1 MHLRS
6 IKLRGFKSFPDP
18 VEVNLEPGV
27 AVVVGPN
34 GSGKSNVSDAIV
46 WAAGSLT
53 PSEMRAEKPDDVLF
67 GGSATRQPA
76 DHCEVEL
83 LFDNEDGGFGAELDY
98 SEIAIARRLVRGG
111 EGQYLVNR
119 SPVRRTDLVELLADV
134 GLGGS
139 MHSIVSQGKVD
150 AVLASKPEDRR
161 ALVEEAAGLGKFKR
175 RRHRAEL
182 KLARVATQVERARDV
197 EEEVRKRLRPLALQA
212 TAAERAEKLAGEIAG
227 LRAPLARLDLAALDA
242 RRAEADERR
251 TAASLARRA
260 AQGRLQAV
268 LGERES
274 AEIELSDA
282 AGARETAV
290 GALYR
295 LQGAGE
301 RLTVRGESVAGLA
314 ARLHQ
319 DLSDAELAAQ
329 ARTDETLRALEDAA
343 RTAAAAARD
352 AATRSGHAT
361 ERARHAH
368 ALLAAAERAVADE
381 ADRRLEAVRGEREA
395 VDRGMSE
402 LTGGHGEA
410 NRSLVALGAARERLR
425 SRAETVAELARKLR
439 ADHDLAR
446 AHARSGA
453 LSPPELEQRA
463 NEARAL
469 ARAAATER
477 DDLAERAR
485 SARER
490 LAALERSLAERE
502 GVAPA
507 ARTLAAEGER
517 LALAALEVEPGF
529 EKAVA
534 AALAWRASALLA
546 SSSEHALALL
556 ERARTSGLGSLSVVI
571 AGARGAAGSP
581 PRSGARALASVA
593 TGPDDALRLLD
604 GVWLVESGE
613 LREVRSGI
621 AVTTAGD
628 GYDADRGELWFA
640 GQTGEAV
647 LLELD
652 ARRRALADEA
662 DELAA
667 RADGAAREA
676 DEASARAAAAEAAYA
691 EVAHLRGTTLDAEL
705 LGRLAAV
712 SEALAAE
719 TSRAAATVARIQAPH
734 DARIA
739 AADRRSRELGDEL
752 RRLAGVEADARRD
765 AGDAGR
771 RASGAEVVLARLGGA
786 PVGVGLAG
794 ERSRED
800 LATEATRALAEA
812 DHAAA
817 AAVAAADA
825 ARLADAA
832 LVERA
837 PRRSRLDVDLLRR
850 LVGAA
855 TGLGAS
861 LERATAL
868 AARFEAP
875 VRARVDAG
883 AARAGELGAELR
895 RLGAAEVEVRHAVDE
910 ATERVNGVEVELARL
925 DGEAGEA
932 RRRLDEALA
941 AAPDA
946 SASEVEPSDGDDDA
960 VDRDELAAR
969 VTRLESRR
977 EALGK
982 VNPLAKEEYEAE
994 KERLEELAIQ
1004 RADLEASLAELAA
1017 LRDELTE
1024 TVNRRFDET
1033 FAAVAANFE
1042 EVAATLF
1049 PGGDGRLRLVEP
1061 DDEDGAG
1068 AEPGVEV
1075 ELRPAGKKITRLTLL
1090 SGGEKA
1096 LGAISFLFALF
1107 LAKPCP
1113 FYLLDE
1119 VEAALDDANIA
1130 RFVDLLR
1137 RYADRAQF
1145 VVITHQKRT
1154 MEAADVL
1161 YGVTMGGDGISQI
1174 VSRRLPREQHA
1185 AATA

>member
-18 VEVNLEPGV
+18 IEVSLEPGV

-67 GGSATRQPA
+67 GGSATRQSA

-83 LFDNEDGGFGAELDY
+83 VFDNEDGGFGSELDF
-98 SEIAIARRLVRGG
+98 SEISIARRLVRGG

-119 SPVRRTDLVELLADV
+119 TPVRRTDLVELLADV

-150 AVLASKPEDRR
+150 AVLASKPSDRR

-182 KLARVATQVERARDV
+182 KLARVAAQAERARDV

-212 TAAERAEKLAGEIAG
+212 TAAERAEKLGFEIAA
-227 LRAPLARLDLAALDA
+227 LRAHVARLDLEALEA
-242 RRAEADERR
+242 RRAETEERR
-251 TAASLARRA
+251 TAAALARRS
-260 AQGRLQAV
+260 AQERLQSV
-268 LGERES
+268 LSERES

-282 AGARETAV
+282 AGAREAAV

-301 RLTVRGESVAGLA
+301 RLALRGESAGALA
-314 ARLHQ
+314 GRLDDDLAEAERAR
-319 DLSDAELAAQ
+319 E
-329 ARTDETLRALEDAA
+329 ARTDESVRALEEAA
-343 RTAAAAARD
+343 RTAGAAARD
-352 AATRSGHAT
+352 AATRSGHAA

-368 ALLAAAERAVADE
+368 ALLAAAERAIADKAE
-381 ADRRLEAVRGEREA
+381 RQLEDIRRERER
-395 VDRGMSE
+395 VDQGLGE
-402 LTGGHGEA
+402 LTGGHGAA
-410 NRSLVALGAARERLR
+410 NRALVALGTARERLR
-425 SRAETVAELARKLR
+425 ARRESAADLARR
-439 ADHDLAR
+439 VRDEHEAAR
-446 AHARSGA
+446 AHARSGVPA
-453 LSPPELEQRA
+453 PAELERRA
-463 NEARAL
+463 NEARAA
-469 ARAAATER
+469 ARAAASER
-477 DDLAERAR
+477 DDLAERAH

-490 LAALERSLAERE
+490 LAALERSLDERE
-502 GVAPA
+502 GIAPA
-507 ARTLAAEGER
+507 ARALAAEGER
-517 LALAALEVEPGF
+517 LALTALEVDPGL
-529 EKAVA
+529 ERAVA

-546 SSSEHALALL
+546 TDSEHALALL
-556 ERARTSGLGSLSVVI
+556 ERARAGGLGSLSVVI
-571 AGARGAAGSP
+571 GSVPHAEGQPPRPGAR
-581 PRSGARALASVA
+581 RLASLAGGPEDA
-593 TGPDDALRLLD
+593 TRLLE
-604 GVWLVESGE
+604 GVWLVEAGE
-613 LREVRSGI
+613 LRHVRAGI
-621 AVTTAGD
+621 AVTAAGH

-640 GQTGEAV
+640 GETGEAV

-667 RADGAAREA
+667 RAEGASREADDAVAHAARE
-676 DEASARAAAAEAAYA
+676 EAAYA
-691 EVAHLRGTTLDAEL
+691 EVAHLRSAPLDAAL
-705 LGRLAAV
+705 LGRLSGIA
-712 SEALAAE
+712 EALVG
-719 TSRAAATVARIQAPH
+719 TTNRAAAVVARLEAPVN
-734 DARIA
+734 ARLNA
-739 AADRRSRELGDEL
+739 SERRSHELGDDL
-752 RRLAGVEADARRD
+752 RRLGALEADARRE
-765 AGDAGR
+765 ATEAAR
-771 RASGAEVVLARLGGA
+771 RAADAEVVLARLGGA
-786 PVGVGLAG
+786 PVGSNAAG
-794 ERSRED
+794 DRTRDD
-800 LATEATRALAEA
+800 LATQ
-812 DHAAA
+812 AAA
-817 AAVAAADA
+817 ALADADDAAARAVAATDAARAADA
-825 ARLADAA
+825 AL
-832 LVERA
+832 LERA

-850 LVGAA
+850 LVGTASS
-855 TGLGAS
+855 LGEALQRAS
-861 LERATAL
+861 AL
-868 AARFEAP
+868 AGRFQTP

-883 AARAGELGAELR
+883 AARASELGAELR
-895 RLGAAEVEVRHAVDE
+895 RLGAAEVELRQVADE
-910 ATERVNGVEVELARL
+910 ASERVTTVEVELARL
-925 DGEAGEA
+925 DGESVEA
-932 RRRLDEALA
+932 KRRLDDALGA
-941 AAPDA
+941 GGAPGD
-946 SASEVEPSDGDDDA
+946 EVPDGAEPD

-969 VTRLESRR
+969 ITRLEARR
-977 EALGK
+977 EALGM

-994 KERLEELAIQ
+994 KVRLEELSTQ

-1042 EVAATLF
+1042 EVASTLF
-1049 PGGDGRLRLVEP
+1049 PGGEGRLRLVEP
-1061 DDEDGAG
+1061 DEEDGPE
-1068 AEPGVEV
+1068 AEAGVEV

-1119 VEAALDDANIA
+1119 VEAALDDTNIA
-1130 RFVDLLR
+1130 RFVELLR

-1174 VSRRLPREQHA
+1174 VSRRLPRDERA